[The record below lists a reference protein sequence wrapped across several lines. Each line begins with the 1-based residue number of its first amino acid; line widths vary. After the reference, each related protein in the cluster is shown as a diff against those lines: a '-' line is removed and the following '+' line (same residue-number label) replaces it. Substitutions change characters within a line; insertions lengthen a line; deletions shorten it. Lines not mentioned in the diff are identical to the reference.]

1 MNILELLNDNIGL
14 VTLSAALVAF
24 IIYSRQK
31 WDKKR
36 NAANTIFIEIKTAED
51 ALENIKNA
59 LNKTDGAYIPDDI
72 FLMPV
77 ETWTSNRHDFVK
89 DFRDH
94 EWRAIDNFFT
104 KCKLYD
110 EYARQNALTFGK
122 NEEQI
127 RINAHRLVADYA
139 NELTESVAHLNDAVK
154 LNDKQTKEA
163 SEAYKIFNN
172 KELFIENSF
181 LSNTLAKP
189 MYSPQKYLDKARQYA
204 SEVEKLSLSNVGR
217 KLQNISS
224 RSWLRQALHL
234 YRSN

>member
-1 MNILELLNDNIGL
+1 MSLLEFLNQNIGL

-77 ETWTSNRHDFVK
+77 ETWTTNRHDFVK
-89 DFRDH
+89 DFKDH

-110 EYARQNALTFGK
+110 EYARQNSLTFGK

-139 NELTESVAHLNDAVK
+139 NELANDIAHLNDVVK
-154 LNDKQTKEA
+154 LSDKQKKMVTK
-163 SEAYKIFNN
+163 AYKIFNN
-172 KELFIENSF
+172 KELFIENQF
-181 LSNTLAKP
+181 LSSNLAKP

-224 RSWLRQALHL
+224 RSWLRQSLHL
-234 YRSN
+234 FTSN